1 MDGWV
6 GGWMDGCK
14 SRVKDCLQQSKTIIA
29 GDFNT
34 GTILRKNQLQQS
46 LQQQNF
52 KLLINLPTHEN
63 GNTLDNIAINF
74 DDPQTLEIYHHAL
87 YCSDHDAICFRI

>member
-1 MDGWV
+1 MGV
-6 GGWMDGCK
+6 NFIKIYKAMVFTKNCK
-14 SRVKDCLQQSKTIIA
+14 FST
-29 GDFNT
+29 
-34 GTILRKNQLQQS
+34 
-46 LQQQNF
+46 
-52 KLLINLPTHEN
+52 NLPTHEN